1 MALNDSIHKVANGS
15 ERESARVFRDSAH
28 ECFVDSSK
36 TAEYTL
42 SAMETS
48 GLHSVF
54 SVAGI
59 RVTNTLL
66 ATLVVDIVI
75 LLVVFAVRRKLKL
88 VPGKLQGLVES
99 VVDYLHTTTEQ
110 VAGSRTAMIFPW
122 VAVFFIYIALSNLI
136 GLLPGYGTIGLYRET
151 GPIFR
156 QGLPAMP
163 FLHVSTADLN
173 LTLALAV
180 VSVVAANTLAIRS
193 LGLGSYLKRFFAIN
207 PLLLFVGLL
216 ELLQEVT
223 KLITFSFRLFGNI
236 SAGEAVL
243 GTMSSL
249 VAFIVPVPFLG
260 FEILVAVIQGMIFA
274 LLTLAFMTILTEP
287 HQKEEKST

>member
-1 MALNDSIHKVANGS
+1 MGAS
-15 ERESARVFRDSAH
+15 ERARSFPRFRARVF
-28 ECFVDSSK
+28 VDSTG

-42 SAMETS
+42 HAMETS
-48 GLHSVF
+48 GRHAVF

-59 RVTNTLL
+59 GITNMLL
-66 ATLVVDIVI
+66 ATLVVDAAII
-75 LLVVFAVRRKLKL
+75 LVVFAVRRRLAL
-88 VPGKLQGLVES
+88 VPGKLQSLAEGII
-99 VVDYLHTTTEQ
+99 DYLHTTTEQ
-110 VAGSRTAMIFPW
+110 VAGSRAGMIFPW
-122 VAVFFIYIALSNLI
+122 VAIFFIYVAFSNLI
-136 GLLPGYGTIGLYRET
+136 GLLPGFGTIGFHRES
-151 GPIFR
+151 GF
-156 QGLPAMP
+156 MP
-163 FLHVSTADLN
+163 LFHVSTADLN

-180 VSVVAANTLAIRS
+180 VTVVATNVLAIRT
-193 LGLGSYLKRFFAIN
+193 LGLGAYLKRFFAFN

-249 VAFIVPVPFLG
+249 MAFILPVPFLA

-274 LLTLAFMTILTEP
+274 LLTLAFMTLLTEP
-287 HQKEEKST
+287 HHKEE